1 MRQEDSMT
9 ANNKQDRPD
18 AGWRFDNS
26 YARLP
31 EAFYARLDPVPVR
44 GPKLVVFNAEL
55 ARILGLNADVL
66 NSDEGAAIFSG
77 NTLPKGAEPLAQ
89 AYAGHQFGSFTML
102 GDGRAIL
109 LGEQV
114 TPEGERFDIQL
125 KGSGMTPFSRR
136 GDGRA
141 ALGPMLREYIISES
155 LHALGVPTTRSLA
168 VVTTGEPVYR
178 ETALKGAILTRTALS
193 HLRVGT
199 FEYAAAR
206 GDLDNLRA
214 LADYTIQRHF
224 PHLAADAN
232 PYLALLSEVSDRQA
246 SLVARWMLIGF
257 IHGVMNTDNTSLCGE
272 TIDYG
277 PCAFMDAYDPNTVFS
292 SIDHNGRYAYNNQ
305 PKIAEWNLYRFAET
319 LLPLIHKDKEESIK
333 MAKNVL
339 EDFQKTYKDNW
350 ILGMRKKLGIF
361 NEEKEDLDIINELLG
376 IMESNKA
383 DYTNTFVELTLDETE
398 KTSLFSNEEFRNWYK
413 KYKGRLKRQ
422 NYSQKEY
429 KKVMRKSNPSI
440 IPRNHQVEK
449 AIEAAVKESDY
460 TVIKNLL
467 EALSNTHEYLEDYE
481 EYMAPPEPSP
491 FPYKTYCGT

>member
-1 MRQEDSMT
+1 MKRT
-9 ANNKQDRPD
+9 NK
-18 AGWRFDNS
+18 GWNLENT
-26 YARLP
+26 YLKLP
-31 EAFYARLDPVPVR
+31 EIFYSKVDLKPVST
-44 GPKLVVFNAEL
+44 PKLVILNDSLGEL
-55 ARILGLNADVL
+55 LGLDIEELKNDKNLNIFAGKDIPEGSVL
-66 NSDEGAAIFSG
+66 
-77 NTLPKGAEPLAQ
+77 LAQ
-89 AYAGHQFGSFTML
+89 AYAGHQFGHFTML
-102 GDGRAIL
+102 GDGRAMLI
-109 LGEQV
+109 GEQK
-114 TPEGERFDIQL
+114 TPLNQIYDIQL
-125 KGSGMTPFSRR
+125 KGSGKTPYSRG

-141 ALGPMLREYIISES
+141 PLGPMIREYIISEAM
-155 LHALGVPTTRSLA
+155 HYLGIPTTRSLA
-168 VVTTGEPVYR
+168 VVKTGEKVFR
-178 ETALKGAILTRTALS
+178 ETIEQGAVLTRVASS
-193 HLRVGT
+193 HIRVGT
-199 FEYAAAR
+199 FQYAANWGGKDDIA
-206 GDLDNLRA
+206 A
-214 LADYTIQRHF
+214 LADYSIKRHF
-224 PHLAADAN
+224 PDITNYKN
-232 PYLALLSEVSDRQA
+232 PYLSLLKEVIKSQGALIAQ
-246 SLVARWMLIGF
+246 WQMLGF
-257 IHGVMNTDNTSLCGE
+257 IHGVMNTDNMSISGE

-277 PCAFMDAYDPNTVFS
+277 PCAFMNTYDPNTVFS

-361 NEEKEDLDIINELLG
+361 NEEKEDLDLINELLG

>member
-89 AYAGHQFGSFTML
+89 AYAGHQFGAFTML

-141 ALGPMLREYIISES
+141 ALGPMLREYLISEA

-168 VVTTGEPVYR
+168 VVTTGEPVVT
-178 ETALKGAILTRTALS
+178 TAR
-193 HLRVGT
+193 LRVVGT
-199 FEYAAAR
+199 PKAWRDSLIIYSRSMGPSAAR
-206 GDLDNLRA
+206 PSPLRE
-214 LADYTIQRHF
+214 
-224 PHLAADAN
+224 N
-232 PYLALLSEVSDRQA
+232 
-246 SLVARWMLIGF
+246 
-257 IHGVMNTDNTSLCGE
+257 GVM
-272 TIDYG
+272 
-277 PCAFMDAYDPNTVFS
+277 PDP
-292 SIDHNGRYAYNNQ
+292 
-305 PKIAEWNLYRFAET
+305 
-319 LLPLIHKDKEESIK
+319 
-333 MAKNVL
+333 
-339 EDFQKTYKDNW
+339 
-350 ILGMRKKLGIF
+350 
-361 NEEKEDLDIINELLG
+361 
-376 IMESNKA
+376 
-383 DYTNTFVELTLDETE
+383 
-398 KTSLFSNEEFRNWYK
+398 
-413 KYKGRLKRQ
+413 
-422 NYSQKEY
+422 
-429 KKVMRKSNPSI
+429 
-440 IPRNHQVEK
+440 
-449 AIEAAVKESDY
+449 
-460 TVIKNLL
+460 
-467 EALSNTHEYLEDYE
+467 
-481 EYMAPPEPSP
+481 
-491 FPYKTYCGT
+491 

>member
-1 MRQEDSMT
+1 MKRT
-9 ANNKQDRPD
+9 NK
-18 AGWRFDNS
+18 GWNLENT
-26 YARLP
+26 YLKLP
-31 EAFYARLDPVPVR
+31 EIFYSKVDLKPVST
-44 GPKLVVFNAEL
+44 PKLVILNDSLGEL
-55 ARILGLNADVL
+55 LGLDIEELKNDKNLNIFAGKDIPEGSVL
-66 NSDEGAAIFSG
+66 
-77 NTLPKGAEPLAQ
+77 LAQ
-89 AYAGHQFGSFTML
+89 AYAGHQFGHFTML
-102 GDGRAIL
+102 GDGRAMLI
-109 LGEQV
+109 GEQK
-114 TPEGERFDIQL
+114 TPLNQIYDIQL
-125 KGSGMTPFSRR
+125 KGSGKTPYSRG

-141 ALGPMLREYIISES
+141 PLGPMIREYIISEAM
-155 LHALGVPTTRSLA
+155 HYLGIPTTRSLA
-168 VVTTGEPVYR
+168 VVKTGEKVFR
-178 ETALKGAILTRTALS
+178 ETIQQGAVLTRVASS
-193 HLRVGT
+193 HIRVGT
-199 FEYAAAR
+199 FQYAANWGGKDDIA
-206 GDLDNLRA
+206 A
-214 LADYTIQRHF
+214 LADYSIKRHF
-224 PHLAADAN
+224 PDIINYKN
-232 PYLALLSEVSDRQA
+232 PYLSLLKEVIKSQA
-246 SLVARWMLIGF
+246 HLVAKWQLVGF
-257 IHGVMNTDNTSLCGE
+257 IHGVMNTDNMAISGE

-277 PCAFMDAYDPNTVFS
+277 PCAFMNTYNPDTVFS